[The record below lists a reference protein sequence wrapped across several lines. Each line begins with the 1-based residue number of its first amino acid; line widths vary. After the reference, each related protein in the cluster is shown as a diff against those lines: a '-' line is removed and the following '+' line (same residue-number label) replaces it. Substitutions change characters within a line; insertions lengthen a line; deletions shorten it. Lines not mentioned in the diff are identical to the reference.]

1 MRYVFL
7 LFFIFQLSYS
17 QSLEIKYY
25 YNVASGNTSL
35 SKLKSRPDYNWYT
48 YTLKYNN
55 GISLY
60 TNDDF
65 TKYLNKSYEVV
76 DTLYTNGQYKSI
88 SYSATYLTEDLLES
102 KKVLYYKN
110 HLDKKFSLIHT
121 IHSKSIGV
129 EDNFMYL
136 NYTLTNETKTILGY
150 TCTKA
155 VVKVGN
161 MEEYYWFTDELGVA
175 VSPNLSEG
183 IPGVVLEIEGSS
195 FNFLAYKIT
204 INDSSKLISKPVLP
218 SPIYSYNDA
227 MIEIQRLQRE
237 YLKKI
242 KDKYPDF
249 KIFTK

>member
-7 LFFIFQLSYS
+7 FFFIFQLNYS
-17 QSLEIKYY
+17 QSLDVKYY
-25 YNVASGNTSL
+25 YNESSGNTTL
-35 SKLKSRPDYNWYT
+35 SKLKNKPDYNWYT

-76 DTLYTNGQYKSI
+76 DTLYTNDQYKSI
-88 SYSATYLTEDLLES
+88 NHSATYLTEDLLES

-121 IHSKSIGV
+121 IHSISIGV

-161 MEEYYWFTDELGVA
+161 MEEYYWFTDELGIA
-175 VSPNLSEG
+175 VNPNLQEG
-183 IPGVVLEIEGSS
+183 IPGLVLEIEGIGYH
-195 FNFLAYKIT
+195 FLAYKIT
-204 INDSSKLISKPVLP
+204 INDSSKLISKPKLP
-218 SPIYSYNDA
+218 LPIYSFNDA
-227 MIEIQRLQRE
+227 MIEIQRLQTE

-242 KDKYPDF
+242 KDKYHDL
-249 KIFTK
+249 KIITQ